1 MKKLAQSGGGTIYV
15 SVKILFGLLPPAIS
29 LTRKLQLP
37 AWSQRFPNRLGAKTA
52 ERMTIFGTGFALL
65 NRIPPT
71 TRLAFRAAF
80 FLESG

>member
-29 LTRKLQLP
+29 LTRKIAA

-52 ERMTIFGTGFALL
+52 ERMTIFGTGFTLL